1 LRAAI
6 VQTFRRPRGG
16 RAGRLAVAF
25 AIIAVSACGCGS
37 MREKEEPGTV
47 NFLIESMPIN
57 LDPRIGTDG
66 QSEDIDALIFDG
78 LLARDAQMNLIPDLA
93 ERWETPDPLTYVFHL
108 RRDVKFHDGRAFTSA
123 DVKFTMDS
131 SLSGAVQSPKRGAFQ
146 LVDSVETPD
155 DATVVFHLRQPY
167 ASFLWSLTRLAI
179 GIVPKGSGAQE
190 AQDPI
195 GTGPFRFVSMTADEE
210 LILERNPDYFGQIPP
225 AKPPAGEPSSP
236 PQNPIPQ
243 GAGEEAGNIRRV
255 RFRVVPEEVVRA
267 LELRKGSADVGGVNS
282 LTPDMALALTK
293 QPEIVAEDQP
303 GTQLAYVAFNFDD
316 PTLRH
321 MEVRQALAYATDRAT
336 LIRYLLRGQAR
347 PAASLLPPNHWAYEP
362 NVRRYPYDPVQAER
376 LLDAAGFPRGKDGV
390 RIHLTL

>member
-1 LRAAI
+1 
-6 VQTFRRPRGG
+6 
-16 RAGRLAVAF
+16 
-25 AIIAVSACGCGS
+25 

-131 SLSGAVQSPKRGAFQ
+131 ILSGAVQSPKRGAFQ

-195 GTGPFRFVSMTADEE
+195 GTGPFRFVSMTADE
-210 LILERNPDYFGQIPP
+210 
-225 AKPPAGEPSSP
+225 
-236 PQNPIPQ
+236 
-243 GAGEEAGNIRRV
+243 
-255 RFRVVPEEVVRA
+255 
-267 LELRKGSADVGGVNS
+267 
-282 LTPDMALALTK
+282 
-293 QPEIVAEDQP
+293 
-303 GTQLAYVAFNFDD
+303 
-316 PTLRH
+316 
-321 MEVRQALAYATDRAT
+321 
-336 LIRYLLRGQAR
+336 
-347 PAASLLPPNHWAYEP
+347 
-362 NVRRYPYDPVQAER
+362 
-376 LLDAAGFPRGKDGV
+376 
-390 RIHLTL
+390 